1 MDVWFCNCLLVS
13 LGNGLILTG
22 CSWLLR
28 AECSLRFQL
37 IWMYWELHF
46 GPAYVVFARNS
57 SQAGLALQTARGVT
71 VLLRS
76 IMLACG
82 KSLLSPVFA
91 LGCSLSGTVDSSG
104 VYV

>member
-28 AECSLRFQL
+28 AVCSLRFQL
-37 IWMYWELHF
+37 IWTYWELHF

-57 SQAGLALQTARGVT
+57 SQAGISFANCKRGY
-71 VLLRS
+71 
-76 IMLACG
+76 
-82 KSLLSPVFA
+82 
-91 LGCSLSGTVDSSG
+91 CSAEKHYAGLWKEPS
-104 VYV
+104 